1 MSDHLR
7 QAAARR
13 STDAEARARNALTAM
28 TRADE
33 PVGFVAVARRA
44 SVSTDFLYRHP
55 ELRAKIESRR
65 WSRPMNAAATA
76 PDVHSGAAVSAL
88 AERLRRTQTEHRA
101 ELAELRAALATAH
114 GENLRLRRQLQA
126 AGITPQPA

>member
-1 MSDHLR
+1 MPDHLR

-13 STDAEARARNALTAM
+13 SQDAEARARNALTAM
-28 TRADE
+28 TKADE
-33 PVGFVAVARRA
+33 PVSFVAVARRA

-55 ELRAKIESRR
+55 ELRTKIESRR
-65 WSRPMNAAATA
+65 RRRPVNAAASA
-76 PDVHSGAAVSAL
+76 PAAHSGAAVSAL

-101 ELAELRAALATAH
+101 EVAELRAALATAH

-126 AGITPQPA
+126 AGITPRPA